1 MKLLLML
8 FLCATAV
15 SARAEPYEDAT
26 AAYDKGDYATAL
38 QLYRPLADKGDARAQ
53 NRLGVM
59 YNIGQGVTEDYS
71 TAMAWYRKAAEQGD
85 ADAQYGLGL
94 MYMLGQGVPED
105 NASAL
110 MWYRKA
116 AEQGRA
122 NAQFNLGSMY
132 RHGDGVP
139 KNFETAVI
147 WYRKAAEQGLPN
159 AQFEL
164 GVMYRDGKGVPQD
177 YVQAHIWFNLAA
189 SRFSATRQEAAA
201 KASISR
207 DGVAVMMTPAQ
218 IGEAQNAARNWKR
231 SSETPWWKFWL
242 GGEVAGHVVLQGI
255 TNCSNASG

>member
-1 MKLLLML
+1 
-8 FLCATAV
+8 V
-15 SARAEPYEDAT
+15 SAHAGPYEDAT

-59 YNIGQGVTEDYS
+59 YNIGQGVLEDYA
-71 TAMAWYRKAAEQGD
+71 TAMVWYRKAAEQG
-85 ADAQYGLGL
+85 
-94 MYMLGQGVPED
+94 
-105 NASAL
+105 N
-110 MWYRKA
+110 
-116 AEQGRA
+116 A

-139 KNFETAVI
+139 RDFETAVI
-147 WYRKAAEQGLPN
+147 WHRKAAEQGLAN

-218 IGEAQNAARNWKR
+218 IGEAQKTARDWKP
-231 SSETPWWKFWL
+231 SSETPR
-242 GGEVAGHVVLQGI
+242 
-255 TNCSNASG
+255 